1 MRTGTFTNVSLK
13 RSVVK
18 LVHVL
23 FNVLLEDFVVN
34 SGHVLDAS
42 DDVIDVFG
50 GLFELRDPPME
61 DVIAP
66 KAPGQPGG
74 RYQCKEAEKASN
86 WPRFSMFGTFGVA
99 ASCT

>member
-1 MRTGTFTNVSLK
+1 MRTGTFTYVSLK

-23 FNVLLEDFVVN
+23 FNVLLEDFVIN

-50 GLFELRDPPME
+50 GLFELCDPPMK

-74 RYQCKEAEKASN
+74 RY
-86 WPRFSMFGTFGVA
+86 
-99 ASCT
+99 